1 MSHEEPKFEQAEQ
14 PAGGWGSAEAIGSH
28 LWRERALFR
37 GSRIIFKQN
46 KPDGY
51 ACVSC
56 SWAKPAHPHAIEAC
70 ENGIKATA
78 WEVTARRAPPEFF
91 AEHTVTELLAWSDLE
106 LESTGRLTEP
116 MAWNA
121 ATDKYERCTWEQAF
135 SDIGRQLKKL
145 PPKDV
150 VFEVVAATVAKD
162 NVSRGI
168 GFACHAVRHTGGLYR
183 GLLPRAQ
190 SADTVM
196 APCRRQPSAGGEVNP
211 GYAQGNL
218 EQLRTTA
225 PARRACSTQPAPTRS
240 GANRGM
246 RSRRVVTASS
256 IR

>member
-162 NVSRGI
+162 NVSRAVSDLRVTPYDIPEGCI
-168 GFACHAVRHTGGLYR
+168 AGYYPELNPLIPLWHHAEGSQVPAAKSIPVTL
-183 GLLPRAQ
+183 RA
-190 SADTVM
+190 T
-196 APCRRQPSAGGEVNP
+196 
-211 GYAQGNL
+211 
-218 EQLRTTA
+218 
-225 PARRACSTQPAPTRS
+225 
-240 GANRGM
+240 
-246 RSRRVVTASS
+246 SS
-256 IR
+256 S